1 MTEDK
6 ETFEI
11 FFLKIKI
18 LRWKFQNQKII
29 QQICIEAGLVL
40 NINKYINISSFFAGQ
55 KCV

>member
-18 LRWKFQNQKII
+18 LRWNFQNQKII

-40 NINKYINISSFFAGQ
+40 NINK
-55 KCV
+55 